1 MPLISDT
8 EARGSF
14 YVQGWDSM
22 VYTRNFRTVSATK
35 RPSLKKKKEEKES
48 MRENAV
54 SGEVAQ

>member
-8 EARGSF
+8 EASGSF
-14 YVQGWDSM
+14 YVQGWNSM
-22 VYTRNFRTVSATK
+22 VCTRSFRIVSATK